1 MSFFRDVF
9 QITQLHDTLL
19 CSVYLDGNKPH
30 VVRAVSEYSRLHD
43 HEFLELA
50 YVLPGYHGGK
60 AFEFINCRLAP
71 EDVDRALINCP
82 SLQTGL
88 STSLRQFGG
97 DLLDGGPADCILHG
111 SDGTIRRLMEVM
123 LREYEQKQPIF
134 SAGTWA
140 CPRASCGGLTVPWF
154 ELWK

>member
-1 MSFFRDVF
+1 M
-9 QITQLHDTLL
+9 HDTLL
-19 CSVYLDGNKPH
+19 ISVYLDGNKPL

-50 YVLPGYHGGK
+50 YVLHGYHGGQ
-60 AFEFINCRLAP
+60 AFEFINCGFAP
-71 EDVDRALINCP
+71 EYVDRALVNCP
-82 SLQTGL
+82 SLQAVL
-88 STSLRQFGG
+88 STSLQQFGG

-111 SDGTIRRLMEVM
+111 SDGTIRRLMEAM

-140 CPRASCGGLTVPWF
+140 CPRARCGGLTDPWF
-154 ELWK
+154 DLWK